1 MHWPHAREYLLTPYL
16 FYSARPAWLN
26 NSDFM
31 IRKASAENP
40 DKELIDFLGKSSL
53 EGKQVWYFTAP
64 ASLPISII
72 KDTEIDLAKAQAG
85 GAIIN
90 HKGDGYGLDI
100 EPFSA
105 STKIQLMIP
114 SKGGDKYKQRR
125 YTCTV
130 VLDTS

>member
-1 MHWPHAREYLLTPYL
+1 
-16 FYSARPAWLN
+16 
-26 NSDFM
+26 M

-40 DKELIDFLGKSSL
+40 DKELIDFLGKSNL

-72 KDTEIDLAKAQAG
+72 KDTEIDLPKAQAG

-114 SKGGDKYKQRR
+114 SKGGDQYKQRK
-125 YTCTV
+125 YICIV
-130 VLDTS
+130 VSDTS